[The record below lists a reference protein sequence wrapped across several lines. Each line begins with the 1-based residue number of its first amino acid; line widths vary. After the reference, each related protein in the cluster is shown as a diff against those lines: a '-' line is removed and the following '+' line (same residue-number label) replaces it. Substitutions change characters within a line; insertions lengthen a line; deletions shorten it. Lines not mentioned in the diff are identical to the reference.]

1 MRSVVVTGV
10 SSGLGSATAK
20 LLVERG
26 FRVFGSVRRTV
37 DADEAR
43 GLLGAAFTPL
53 MFDVTDEVAVR
64 DAAAAVRE
72 ELGGETLAGL
82 VNNAGMAV
90 PGAVL
95 ELSPDDFRRQMEV
108 NLIGPVVVTQAFAPL
123 LGSDR
128 GLTGPAGRIVMISSL
143 AGVRGDPFMG
153 AYVASK
159 HALEGLSE
167 SLRRELMLFGIDVVV
182 IGPGPIKTPIW
193 AKAEAADIAA
203 NQASPYHAALVRAR
217 EMSRELEA
225 IGLAPEKVAELVH
238 QALTARRPKVR
249 YAIVPDP
256 VKTWFSANLPKR
268 LVDRITARMVG
279 ILPLKRNLD

>member
-10 SSGLGSATAK
+10 STGIGNATAK
-20 LLVERG
+20 VLVARG
-26 FRVFGSVRRTV
+26 FRVFGSVRTTD
-37 DADEAR
+37 DAERVA
-43 GLLGAAFTPL
+43 GEIGAGFTPL
-53 MFDVTDEVAVR
+53 VFDVTD
-64 DAAAAVRE
+64 AAAVRAAADTVRAA
-72 ELGGETLAGL
+72 LGGETLAGL

-95 ELSPDDFRRQMEV
+95 ELSPDDFRRQLEV
-108 NLIGPVVVTQAFAPL
+108 NLIGPLVVTQAFAPL
-123 LGSDR
+123 IGTDTR
-128 GLTGPAGRIVMISSL
+128 QEGPPGRIVMIGSL

-167 SLRRELMLFGIDVVV
+167 TLRRELMLFGIDVIL

-203 NQASPYHAALVRAR
+203 DRSSPWHASLVRAR
-217 EMSRELEA
+217 EMSRELER
-225 IGLAPEKVAELVH
+225 IGLPPERVGELVH
-238 QALTARRPKVR
+238 TALTTARPKVR

-268 LVDRITARMVG
+268 LVDRITARMLA
-279 ILPLKRNLD
+279 IEPPARKR